1 MTQPDLV
8 HEDYLNITEA
18 YRYDDSVRKISEI
31 EKEPP
36 NSVNYNQV
44 GDISITIDPSSNWL
58 LPSKSYLYIEGRV
71 LESIDGTT
79 FQNIQMH
86 NKAYPDLALGNNAM
100 MYLFSNAKYSINDYE
115 IENFN
120 YPGHTTT
127 IHGLISTPKAYNGLD
142 QCWALDTYDGQ
153 IVSSLIY
160 VPIEIVNTISILLK

>member
-1 MTQPDLV
+1 MTHPELV
-8 HEDYLNITEA
+8 HEDYLNITDP

-71 LESIDGTT
+71 MQYDAANVLQNLVKNHLE
-79 FQNIQMH
+79 
-86 NKAYPDLALGNNAM
+86 YPTLALTNNAM
-100 MYLFSNAKYSINDYE
+100 MYLFSNAKYSLNDYE

-120 YPGHTTT
+120 YPGYTTT
-127 IHGLISTPKAYNGLD
+127 MHGLVSTP
-142 QCWALDTYDGQ
+142 
-153 IVSSLIY
+153 
-160 VPIEIVNTISILLK
+160 

>member
-71 LESIDGTT
+71 L
-79 FQNIQMH
+79 
-86 NKAYPDLALGNNAM
+86 A
-100 MYLFSNAKYSINDYE
+100 
-115 IENFN
+115 
-120 YPGHTTT
+120 
-127 IHGLISTPKAYNGLD
+127 
-142 QCWALDTYDGQ
+142 
-153 IVSSLIY
+153 V
-160 VPIEIVNTISILLK
+160 